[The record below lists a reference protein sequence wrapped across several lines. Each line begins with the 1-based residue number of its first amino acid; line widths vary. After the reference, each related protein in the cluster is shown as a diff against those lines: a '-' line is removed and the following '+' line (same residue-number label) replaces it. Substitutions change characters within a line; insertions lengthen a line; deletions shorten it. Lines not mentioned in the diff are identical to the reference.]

1 MSIEQ
6 LVTLLLSLGGVGTL
20 VAAIVNALK
29 TSGVVKDG
37 QAPTF
42 VLGFN
47 LLGLV
52 ILFLVGLFAPATDLT
67 QLDST
72 AAQVAQLLTIVVG
85 LLVQF
90 GGSKLA
96 HGTFKGVPVI
106 GKSFSAAKP
115 SA

>member
-29 TSGVVKDG
+29 SAGVVKDG
-37 QAPTF
+37 QAQTF

-52 ILFLVGLFAPATDLT
+52 VLFVLGIFAPSTDLS

-85 LLVQF
+85 LVVQF

-96 HGTFKGVPVI
+96 HGAFKGIPVI
-106 GKSFSAAKP
+106 GKSFSVAK
-115 SA
+115 S